1 MGPTVNCKSI
11 MNTEVARR
19 LERVVRIHFDKEAG
33 TPYWLDKQKELGIDV
48 INTVRSPDDLS
59 VLGPMDEEA
68 LTLRPIEDFI
78 PRLYPG
84 RTNYIL
90 AETAGTL
97 GRPKFA
103 IHRKDEF
110 RSAFVTPFVKA
121 AERIGFPSRC
131 HWLFVGPT
139 GPHVIGR
146 AARCC
151 AQALDA
157 GDVFTVDFDPRWAKK
172 LSAGSFAAQRYLE
185 HIEAQALRVLAV
197 QNIGVLFSTPPV
209 LGSLAEKMDEGQRR
223 AIKGI
228 HLGGMCAD
236 ADFMDK
242 IEEFFPNAVV
252 LSGYGNTLFGM
263 MPQLEYDKRRGF
275 DYFPNGHRLIVRAV
289 TAYEL
294 DKKPNLDSCVEYGQ
308 RGRLVVHRLD
318 EMQFIANMV
327 ERDTA
332 IRIEPRPDA
341 AEDGFVLDGIRD
353 PQPIVDEITKPEIGL
368 Y

>member
-1 MGPTVNCKSI
+1 MGPNLNCKTFS
-11 MNTEVARR
+11 NTDVIRR
-19 LERVVRIHFDKEAG
+19 LERVVRTHFDKHTGA
-33 TPYWLDKQKELGIDV
+33 PFWLDRQKELGIDV
-48 INTVRSPDDLS
+48 IKSLRSPDDLW
-59 VLGPMDEEA
+59 VLGPMDQQA
-68 LTLRPIEDFI
+68 LTDRPLDYFI
-78 PRLYPG
+78 PRLYLD
-84 RTNYIL
+84 RMDYIL

-97 GRPKFA
+97 GRPKFV

-121 AERIGFPSRC
+121 AERVGFPSRC
-131 HWLFVGPT
+131 RWLFVGPT

-146 AARCC
+146 AARSC
-151 AQALDA
+151 AKALDA
-157 GDVFTVDFDPRWAKK
+157 GDIFTVDFDPRWAKK

-185 HIEAQALRVLAV
+185 HIEEQALRVLAV

-209 LGSLAEKMDEGQRR
+209 LGSLAEKMDQERRR

-228 HLGGMCAD
+228 HLGGMCPD
-236 ADFMDK
+236 ADFMHK
-242 IEEFFPNAVV
+242 MNEFFPDAVL

-263 MPQLEYDKRRGF
+263 MPQLAYDRRTGF
-275 DYFPNGHRLIVRAV
+275 DYFPNGHRLIVRV
-289 TAYEL
+289 VPTDGPDETL
-294 DKKPNLDSCVEYGQ
+294 NLDSCVEYGQ
-308 RGRLVVHRLD
+308 RGRLVVHRMD

-332 IRIEPRPDA
+332 IRIEPRADA
-341 AEDGFVLDGIRD
+341 AKDGFVLDGIRD